1 MMIMMMLSIG
11 GVFLLAYDGTDDMIL
26 LTLCC
31 CWDNDMMNRFV
42 SAEDRWRRGA
52 VGGCGRSR
60 RTSSVSLRSGRK
72 FLVRPQMVQRI
83 AR

>member
-1 MMIMMMLSIG
+1 MMMMMMLSIG
-11 GVFLLAYDGTDDMIL
+11 GFFLLAYDGTDDMIL
-26 LTLCC
+26 LTLC